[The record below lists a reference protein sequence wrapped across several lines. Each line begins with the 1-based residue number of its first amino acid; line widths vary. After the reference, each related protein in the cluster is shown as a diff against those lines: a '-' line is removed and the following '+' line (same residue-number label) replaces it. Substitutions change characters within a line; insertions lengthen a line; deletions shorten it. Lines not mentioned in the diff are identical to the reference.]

1 MTSSGEP
8 AGSAVCETCSGEGG
22 MGDERCAMVI
32 CPECEGSGVQERA
45 PVSGEASG
53 RREAS

>member
-8 AGSAVCETCSGEGG
+8 ARSTVCVTCSGEGG

-32 CPECEGSGVQERA
+32 CPDCEGSGVREVRLPYADPERTC
-45 PVSGEASG
+45 
-53 RREAS
+53 